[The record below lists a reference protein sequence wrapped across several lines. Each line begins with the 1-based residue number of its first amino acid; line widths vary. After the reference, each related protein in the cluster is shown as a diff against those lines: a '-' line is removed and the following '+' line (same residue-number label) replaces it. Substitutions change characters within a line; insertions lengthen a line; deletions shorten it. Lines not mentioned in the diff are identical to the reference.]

1 MKNFKDFLI
10 ETEKIKPVS
19 PAQRIPKRLPP
30 KNPQNPKKSEPKP
43 RTSEP
48 KPRTDGD
55 KFEKSRNLG
64 FRPYKRS
71 N

>member
-30 KNPQNPKKSEPKP
+30 KNPQNPKKSEPEP
-43 RTSEP
+43 RTG
-48 KPRTDGD
+48 GD
-55 KFEKSRNLG
+55 KFEKSRDLG

>member
-1 MKNFKDFLI
+1 MKNFKDFLT
-10 ETEKIKPVS
+10 EVEKIKPVS

-30 KNPQNPKKSEPKP
+30 KNPQNPKKSDQ
-43 RTSEP
+43 

-55 KFEKSRNLG
+55 KFEKSRDLG